1 MGVIMDDRRRS
12 RRIDLSGEIIIK
24 EIGSQKEETVDIKI
38 TDASSVGVG
47 FITQKQLTI
56 GDNYEANLAIWTKE
70 ILHVFIKIIRASVD
84 EDGYHYGG
92 LFIGMPED
100 VKQRI
105 DVYEIVEDEKAKLEG
120 K

>member
-1 MGVIMDDRRRS
+1 MEEKRRS

-24 EIGSQKEETVDIKI
+24 EIGSGSEKSIDIKI

-47 FITQKQLTI
+47 FTTDEQLAI
-56 GDNYEANLAIWTKE
+56 GNNYEANLAIWTKE
-70 ILHVFIKIIRASVD
+70 VLHVFIKIVRASVD
-84 EDGYHYGG
+84 EEGYHYGG

-105 DVYEIVEDEKAKLEG
+105 DVYEIVEDEKAKLND
-120 K
+120 